1 MKVISFDVGIKNM
14 AYCIFENINGE
25 LRISGWEVLNLMD
38 TQETSFI
45 CECMNVPKSK
55 KLLPKACTKK
65 AKYIKNNKYYCD
77 KHAKSCSQ
85 YIVPTKQF
93 QLSSLKKMKVDD
105 LIKLG
110 NKYLIFIDIENPA
123 KMLKKDILTMITS
136 YFDKRCFESI
146 IPKKTKTASET
157 DLIEIGRNMKQRLG
171 EITNLNDITNVA
183 IENQISP
190 IANRMKTIQGML
202 AQYFIMTNENA
213 QIHFISS
220 ANKLKQFDKNK
231 RIPPTDTIENKLVV
245 LPDTDAD
252 TSVNIVRN
260 INPNYKSHKKD
271 GVQYCLEVIDA
282 NPEMSIWKT
291 ALDTKKK
298 DDLADAFLQ
307 GIWYLRIH
315 NIIIIADDLNI
326 KLV

>member
-65 AKYIKNNKYYCD
+65 AKYIKNTKYYCE

-93 QLSSLKKMKVDD
+93 QITSLKKMKIDD

-110 NKYLIFIDIENPA
+110 NKYMVFIDIGSPE
-123 KMLKKDILTMITS
+123 KMLKKDLLTIVTS
-136 YFDKRCFESI
+136 YFDKRCFELI

-157 DLIEIGRNMKQRLG
+157 DLIEIGRNMKERLG
-171 EITNLNDITNVA
+171 EVTNLNEITTVA

-202 AQYFIMTNENA
+202 AQYFIMTNETA
-213 QIHFISS
+213 QIDFISS

-231 RIPPTDTIENKLVV
+231 RSEPINKLAVV
-245 LPDTDAD
+245 SDT
-252 TSVNIVRN
+252 TNIVRN
-260 INPNYKSHKKD
+260 INPEYKTHKKD

-282 NPEMSIWKT
+282 NPEMSIWRT

-307 GIWYLRIH
+307 GIWYLRTH
-315 NIIIIADDLNI
+315 NIIIIADDLKI

>member
-25 LRISGWEVLNLMD
+25 LGISGWEVLNLM
-38 TQETSFI
+38 ETPESDFI

-93 QLSSLKKMKVDD
+93 QLTSLKKMKVED

-110 NKYLIFIDIENPA
+110 NKYMVFIDIANPE
-123 KMLKKDILTMITS
+123 KMLKKDLLTIVTS
-136 YFDKRCFESI
+136 YFDKRCFELI

-171 EITNLNDITNVA
+171 EVTNLSDITNVA

-213 QIHFISS
+213 QIDFISS
-220 ANKLKQFDKNK
+220 ANKLKQFDKSK
-231 RIPPTDTIENKLVV
+231 RVKPTDTSTRDVQ
-245 LPDTDAD
+245 
-252 TSVNIVRN
+252 N
-260 INPNYKSHKKD
+260 INPDYKTHKKD
-271 GVQYCLEVIDA
+271 GVQYCLDIIDA
-282 NPEMSIWKT
+282 NPWMLNWKT

-315 NIIIIADDLNI
+315 NIIIIADDLKI

>member
-14 AYCIFENINGE
+14 AYCIFENSNGE
-25 LRISGWEVLNLMD
+25 LGISGWEVLNLMD
-38 TQETSFI
+38 IQETTFV

-65 AKYIKNNKYYCD
+65 AKYIKNNKYYCE
-77 KHAKSCSQ
+77 KHAKGCSQ

-93 QLSSLKKMKVDD
+93 QLSSLKKMKIED
-105 LIKLG
+105 LMKLG
-110 NKYLIFIDIENPA
+110 NKYMIFIDIASPE
-123 KMLKKDILTMITS
+123 KMLKKDLVTVVIS
-136 YFDKRCFESI
+136 YFEKRCFELI

-171 EITNLNDITNVA
+171 EVANLNEITNVA

-202 AQYFIMTNENA
+202 AQYFIMTNETA
-213 QIHFISS
+213 QIDFISS

-231 RIPPTDTIENKLVV
+231 RNQPTNKLEVATDTS
-245 LPDTDAD
+245 T
-252 TSVNIVRN
+252 NIVRN
-260 INPNYKSHKKD
+260 INPDYKTHKKD

-282 NPEMSIWKT
+282 NPKMAIWKT

-307 GIWYLRIH
+307 GIWYLRTH
-315 NIIIIADDLNI
+315 NIIIIADDLKI